1 MSDTNSVK
9 PNPSFDVGKSFFL
22 KAIAQQIRGQDV
34 YGVYRSWSDE
44 LLLKPYVVSKQKKRE
59 IPVDGDVDPMTI
71 SRIMAFYR
79 AAAAC
84 VEKETGLLSQVV
96 VDVNHEGFGW
106 ILVFAGHLLLIRK
119 TMRDAH
125 RFGYDSLEKV
135 AEEGEKLITKA
146 ADLAKRFPEVGR
158 L

>member
-1 MSDTNSVK
+1 MSNTNSVK

-59 IPVDGDVDPMTI
+59 IPIDGDIDPMTI

-84 VEKETGLLSQVV
+84 IEKETGLLSQVV
-96 VDVNHEGFGW
+96 VDLNHEGFGW

-135 AEEGEKLITKA
+135 AEEGEKLVAKA
-146 ADLAKRFPEVGR
+146 ADLAKQFPEVGR

>member
-9 PNPSFDVGKSFFL
+9 PDSSFEVKNSPFL
-22 KAIAQQIRGQDV
+22 QAITQQIRGQDT

-44 LLLKPYVVSKQKKRE
+44 LLLKPYIVSKQKKRE
-59 IPVDGDVDPMTI
+59 IPIDGDVDPMTI
-71 SRIMAFYR
+71 SRINAFYR

-84 VEKETGLLSQVV
+84 IESETGFLSQVV
-96 VDVNHEGFGW
+96 VDINHEGFGW
-106 ILVFAGHLLLIRK
+106 ILVFSGHLILIRK

-125 RFGYDSLEKV
+125 RFGFDSLEKT
-135 AEEGEKLITKA
+135 AEEGEKLVVKA
-146 ADLAKRFPEVGR
+146 VDLAKKYSEVGK